1 MGMSL
6 ERVQFKFASIIGELC
21 SQPDVLSQ
29 FAVWLDLRLAEY
41 KLKGAI
47 SLDCS
52 GEEPDPIWLKGLSKQ
67 KTPSRLNSQTDR
79 RTQIHSPG
87 AYRSPS
93 LHRPAHSS
101 SDSDIP
107 QSQSHSVPSRELAE
121 RLSPDVVVV
130 KEEPDVY
137 PVSLHAHENRKRSAT
152 DSVSIDFRDGPK
164 QRRMSTTESPSH
176 QSLMSV
182 IGGFDNDTIKDSEN
196 RGGNSDFP
204 STSIADN
211 VTLPD
216 LSADVSVDDLSF
228 NKTAADFA
236 DQTDFGQD
244 TVNTSDYVGASPKTT
259 SQNTDHYDQRQRWD
273 GRADDSRH
281 KESTLK
287 LKRLSRIPNKLVMS
301 KARLRNITSAVG
313 VFEHWLWETHT
324 EETRGI
330 HEIQPEQLDTYL
342 CDFFVHVRL
351 PNGYNYSLSSF
362 KSLRSNL
369 DFYLKCTNYPASVTT
384 SDVFR
389 QSQAAFR
396 TKYNELKAQSAQN
409 IAVNDD
415 TSDRTNAVPQM
426 VSK

>member
-244 TVNTSDYVGASPKTT
+244 TVNTSGTMVEGSSLGGDGFITPSSELMLISADSDRPLGVRGSTEANVARRMRIAHPERLPKRTVINMVAGVGA
-259 SQNTDHYDQRQRWD
+259 
-273 GRADDSRH
+273 
-281 KESTLK
+281 
-287 LKRLSRIPNKLVMS
+287 
-301 KARLRNITSAVG
+301 
-313 VFEHWLWETHT
+313 FERWLWETSVTDRRSIVDIPPRELDAYLSDFFSTVKTPSGQNYKLESFQALKVSIFRYLKEANYPECPKTSSIFVGCYSAYRHRRNLLR
-324 EETRGI
+324 EET
-330 HEIQPEQLDTYL
+330 
-342 CDFFVHVRL
+342 L
-351 PNGYNYSLSSF
+351 PP
-362 KSLRSNL
+362 K
-369 DFYLKCTNYPASVTT
+369 
-384 SDVFR
+384 
-389 QSQAAFR
+389 
-396 TKYNELKAQSAQN
+396 
-409 IAVNDD
+409 
-415 TSDRTNAVPQM
+415 
-426 VSK
+426 

>member
-244 TVNTSDYVGASPKTT
+244 TVNTSECMEASTKTT
-259 SQNTDHYDQRQRWD
+259 STNSDQEQRWC
-273 GRADDSRH
+273 GRRDNSCEPRYMGNVQ
-281 KESTLK
+281 K
-287 LKRLSRIPNKLVMS
+287 LCGS
-301 KARLRNITSAVG
+301 ITKDN
-313 VFEHWLWETHT
+313 
-324 EETRGI
+324 
-330 HEIQPEQLDTYL
+330 QP
-342 CDFFVHVRL
+342 
-351 PNGYNYSLSSF
+351 
-362 KSLRSNL
+362 
-369 DFYLKCTNYPASVTT
+369 
-384 SDVFR
+384 
-389 QSQAAFR
+389 
-396 TKYNELKAQSAQN
+396 KY
-409 IAVNDD
+409 
-415 TSDRTNAVPQM
+415 
-426 VSK
+426 

>member
-244 TVNTSDYVGASPKTT
+244 TVNTSEIWSGNMAQAERGKAGSYT
-259 SQNTDHYDQRQRWD
+259 
-273 GRADDSRH
+273 RAK
-281 KESTLK
+281 KEAERLK
-287 LKRLSRIPNKLVMS
+287 NERMSRIRNRETMS
-301 KARLRNITSAVG
+301 KSRVANITSTVAL
-313 VFEHWLWETHT
+313 FERWLWDFHDQEKRGMHDIPP
-324 EETRGI
+324 EE
-330 HEIQPEQLDTYL
+330 LDVYL
-342 CDFFVHVRL
+342 EEFFSTIKQ
-351 PNGYNYSLSSF
+351 PNGKNYSAG
-362 KSLRSNL
+362 SLRSLRGYL
-369 DFYLKCTNYPASVTT
+369 DFYLRCTDYPLSITT
-384 SDVFR
+384 GSG
-389 QSQAAFR
+389 AFSR
-396 TKYNELKAQSAQN
+396 SYEAYRRKVMEIRMDMAT
-409 IAVNDD
+409 
-415 TSDRTNAVPQM
+415 
-426 VSK
+426 

>member
-244 TVNTSDYVGASPKTT
+244 TVNTSDLERVRTESFTT
-259 SQNTDHYDQRQRWD
+259 GLSFGLRMDVNAAVRDNH
-273 GRADDSRH
+273 SRM
-281 KESTLK
+281 KS
-287 LKRLSRIPNKLVMS
+287 KRLRAERLKRIPNREEMS
-301 KARLRNITSAVG
+301 KSRLVNITSTVG
-313 VFEHWLWETHT
+313 LFEGWLWSRHEQ
-324 EETRGI
+324 EQRGI
-330 HEIQPEQLDTYL
+330 HEIAPQELDLYL
-342 CDFFVHVRL
+342 AEFFSTIRL
-351 PNGYNYSLSSF
+351 PNGSNYSPGSL
-362 KSLRSNL
+362 KSLRSYL
-369 DFYLKCTNYPASVTT
+369 DFYLKCTGYPVSITCAT
-384 SDVFR
+384 SNTFR
-389 QSQAAFR
+389 ESHLAYRQKLREIKIEMSL
-396 TKYNELKAQSAQN
+396 T
-409 IAVNDD
+409 
-415 TSDRTNAVPQM
+415 
-426 VSK
+426 

>member
-244 TVNTSDYVGASPKTT
+244 TVNTSDVHVRESQHMQMLTPSGGNHTT
-259 SQNTDHYDQRQRWD
+259 SVGDVPWPENVSLVNIASMTPRELNRIRRGKIKDI
-273 GRADDSRH
+273 
-281 KESTLK
+281 ES
-287 LKRLSRIPNKLVMS
+287 IPKPSVSNMVVS
-301 KARLRNITSAVG
+301 VSI
-313 VFEHWLWETHT
+313 FERWLWERQTCHD
-324 EETRGI
+324 RRFI
-330 HEIQPEQLDTYL
+330 NDIPPAMLAPYMV
-342 CDFFVHVRL
+342 DFFRSITT
-351 PNGYNYSLSSF
+351 PSGSNYKSESF
-362 KSLRSNL
+362 LSLRCSL
-369 DFYLKCTNYPASVTT
+369 FKFLRVTGYPVSPNT
-384 SDVFR
+384 SPEFTEAR
-389 QSQAAFR
+389 AAFAERRR
-396 TKYNELKAQSAQN
+396 TLL
-409 IAVNDD
+409 
-415 TSDRTNAVPQM
+415 
-426 VSK
+426 

>member
-244 TVNTSDYVGASPKTT
+244 TVNTSET
-259 SQNTDHYDQRQRWD
+259 SGVMVQAERLRTSGSYT
-273 GRADDSRH
+273 RA
-281 KESTLK
+281 KEEDEQL
-287 LKRLSRIPNKLVMS
+287 RRERMSRIPNRENMS
-301 KARLRNITSAVG
+301 KSRLANITSTVAL
-313 VFEHWLWETHT
+313 FERWLWVSHEQ
-324 EETRGI
+324 EKRGI
-330 HEIQPEQLDTYL
+330 HDIYPEELDGYL
-342 CDFFVHVRL
+342 TEFFSTIKQ
-351 PNGYNYSLSSF
+351 PNGNNYSPGSLSS
-362 KSLRSNL
+362 LRGYL
-369 DFYLKCTNYPASVTT
+369 EFYLRCTNYPASITGN
-384 SDVFR
+384 SGVFQ

-396 TKYNELKAQSAQN
+396 RKINEIRQEMA
-409 IAVNDD
+409 
-415 TSDRTNAVPQM
+415 TSTLPAEHT
-426 VSK
+426 